1 MNPPRRH
8 STMAWV
14 LAAGIVAIGLL
25 WLALRPA
32 SGASVDSTEGRYVI
46 AGGVLRDGGQGW
58 RWYTSGH
65 ASANTGPVRCDR
77 RTGILHAGIASAGG
91 PVGFGAVTPDET
103 LARHGITAGVSAT
116 RDTLRVHLFK
126 AGRAISCMASIFDR
140 PSANLWALWMVPA

>member
-1 MNPPRRH
+1 MTRR
-8 STMAWV
+8 TNTLAWV
-14 LAAGIVAIGLL
+14 LSASIVAVGLT

-32 SGASVDSTEGRYVI
+32 SGAAVESTDHYVI

-103 LARHGITAGVSAT
+103 LARHGVTAGVSAT
-116 RDTLRVHLFK
+116 RDTLRVSFFK
-126 AGRAISCMASIFDR
+126 GGRALSCDAAIFDR
-140 PSANLWALWMVPA
+140 PGANAWALWMVPA

>member
-1 MNPPRRH
+1 MTRRAN
-8 STMAWV
+8 TLAWV
-14 LAAGIVAIGLL
+14 LACLTVAVGLL
-25 WLALRPA
+25 WLALRPT
-32 SGASVDSTEGRYVI
+32 SGASVEATDDRYAI

-116 RDTLRVHLFK
+116 RDTLRIHFYR
-126 AGRAISCMASIFDR
+126 AGRALSCDAAVFDR